1 MKAETN
7 EDKQKNEVR
16 DACIYNIS
24 HLGRLLKADG
34 GADDSDLEVMHLSLR
49 CSLYCHRCWWH
60 QMSVVVDADWD
71 WRALEPIF
79 LGLQWG
85 PGSELASPESDI
97 KPHSP

>member
-49 CSLYCHRCWWH
+49 CSLYCHRC
-60 QMSVVVDADWD
+60 
-71 WRALEPIF
+71 
-79 LGLQWG
+79 
-85 PGSELASPESDI
+85 
-97 KPHSP
+97 